1 MTDED
6 PLIAALEARVNAAR
20 SAENARAKRETTT
33 DLYAADCRWYSRGIK
48 GSLFFYTFEP
58 VAFDRGATEL
68 VGYASGIMR
77 RSGGSNT
84 YEIDIPSVG
93 IHRTRREAKQR
104 AWDIYQGARLM
115 KGLRNRWGAWNEP
128 KRKEGATSGS

>member
-20 SAENARAKRETTT
+20 SAENAQAKRETTT
-33 DLYAADCRWYSRGIK
+33 DIYAADCRWWSRGIR
-48 GSLFFYTFEP
+48 GFVFFYTFEP
-58 VAFDRGATEL
+58 VAFDRSEEL

-77 RSGGSNT
+77 RSGANT
-84 YEIDIPSVG
+84 YEIDIKSVG

-104 AWDIYQGARLM
+104 AYDIYQGARMM
-115 KGLRNRWGAWNEP
+115 KGLRNKWGTWNEP
-128 KRKEGATSGS
+128 KRKTGATSGR